1 MMKFRLTE
9 KITVRRCLRVFA
21 AVTAVLLAL
30 PSMAAAF
37 FWIQFAGTP
46 ASWARSTGH
55 DALWLGHA
63 WVDGRRTEA
72 DVKTLAVRL
81 RGTGIRD
88 VYVHAGPFDFNGELP
103 PAKYPNARDLLKW
116 WRAELPDVRV
126 SAWLGQKVNGGRL
139 DFGDPAAR
147 QRVLDGA
154 RDVMAA
160 GFDGVHYN
168 FEPITSGDADFLD
181 LLDRTRPLVGDGVLS
196 TSTPQIEPL
205 PGLRPASR
213 AVIGHD
219 KYWMRDYFGEVV
231 ARTDQVAIMTYDSY
245 LPLGSLYGGYVVQQG
260 ETALELVPEGKT
272 LLLGAPAYH
281 DHGYPWGDAAESVAA
296 AAEGARLALTHR
308 GTPRQRFGLAL
319 YVDFAATDEDWAE
332 YTRSWYRP

>member
-1 MMKFRLTE
+1 MTTSRPAKR
-9 KITVRRCLRVFA
+9 ITLRRCLRALA
-21 AVTAVLLAL
+21 ATAAVLLAL

-37 FWIQFAGTP
+37 FWLQFSGAP

-55 DALWLGHA
+55 DALWMGHA

-72 DVKTLAVRL
+72 DVKALAVRL

-88 VYVHAGPFDFNGELP
+88 VYVHAGPFGFDGALP
-103 PAKYPNARDLLKW
+103 ATRYPGARDLLTW
-116 WRAELPDVRV
+116 WRAELPGVRV
-126 SAWLGQKVNGGRL
+126 SAWLGQKVGAGLL
-139 DFGDPAAR
+139 DLGDPAAR

-168 FEPITSGDADFLD
+168 FEPVTSGDADFLD

-213 AVIGHD
+213 AAIGHD
-219 KYWMRDYFGEVV
+219 KYWLRDYFREV
-231 ARTDQVAIMTYDSY
+231 ASRTDQVAIMTYDSY
-245 LPLGSLYGGYVVQQG
+245 LPLDSLYGGHVVQQG
-260 ETALELVPEGKT
+260 EIALGLVPENTT

-281 DHGYPWGDAAESVAA
+281 DHGFAWGDAAESVAA

-308 GTPRQRFGLAL
+308 GTPRERFGLAL

-332 YTRSWYRP
+332 YTGSWYRP